1 MDLLNDLNESQ
12 RKAVEYIDG
21 PSLVIA
27 GAGSGKTRVLTYKI
41 AYLLQQGVKPW
52 SIMALTFTNKAA
64 REMKERIG
72 KLVGQELAQHL
83 YMGTFHSIFSRILRA
98 EAQHIGFTNNFTIY
112 DESDSRSLIKTIV
125 KEMGLDEKVY
135 KPASVHSRI
144 SMAKNNLMSAENYA
158 RDKESYQA
166 DQRAKMPRLGEI
178 FITYVQR
185 CQQANAMDFDDL
197 LTLTFKLF
205 QEHEDIRKKYADRF
219 DFLLVDEYQ
228 DTNHAQMRIVMQ
240 LCKEKERVCAVGDD
254 SQSIYSFRG
263 ANIDNILSFQSRFK
277 EAKLFKLEQNYRST
291 QSIVEAANSL
301 IKHNSNQIPK
311 NVYSKNDKGERLIY
325 KPAYSDKEEAL
336 IVCREIKRIKRQ
348 DDCQYSDFA
357 ILYRTNAQSRSFEEE
372 FRKQG
377 IPYRIYGGLS
387 FFQRKEIKDVIAYFR
402 LVANPDDEEAF
413 KRIINYP
420 ARGIGNTT
428 VAKIATCAL
437 DNHVSFWQVISSPE
451 HYGLGV
457 NKGTLAKLES
467 FRLMISGFVEK
478 SASMN
483 AFDLGDT
490 IVKESGISADIY
502 KSGSR
507 DPEDLARQENLEE
520 LLGGMQS
527 FVEECREEGR
537 EQEAYLTDYLQG
549 VALLTDLDSKGD
561 DDEPRVSLMTVHASK
576 GLEFPTVFVV
586 GLEENIFPSAIVSTL
601 RELEEERRLLYVAIT
616 RAEKHCVLTSAK
628 NRFRYGKM
636 EFGNPSRFI
645 KEIDSAFIQ
654 EDSEMPHDDN
664 GFGSSGYGRGGYGN
678 GGYGGRM
685 PWDNHSISSQFKPD
699 RKDYS
704 DGEDDFRTN
713 GRGGYRTSGRD
724 DFRSSSRDDFRN
736 SSRDDFR
743 SSGRDD
749 FRTSGRSGSSLDSRF
764 KSVRGLEAARRIMD
778 SSSSSLG
785 SSSSSSGSAFGS
797 STSSAGSGR
806 LVEGAKIEHQRFGVG
821 TVLKLEGSGENAK
834 ATVQFVNSGTKQ
846 LLLKFAK
853 FTIIG

>member
-158 RDKESYQA
+158 RDKELYQA

-277 EAKLFKLEQNYRST
+277 GAKLFKLEQNYRST

-387 FFQRKEIKDVIAYFR
+387 FFQRKEIKDVISYFR

-428 VAKIATCAL
+428 LAKIAACAL

-724 DFRSSSRDDFRN
+724 DFR
-736 SSRDDFR
+736 
-743 SSGRDD
+743 
-749 FRTSGRSGSSLDSRF
+749 TSGRSGSGLDSRF
-764 KSVRGLEAARRIMD
+764 KSVRGLEAARRIMG

>member
-158 RDKESYQA
+158 RDKELYQA
-166 DQRAKMPRLGEI
+166 DQRAKMPRVGDI
-178 FITYVQR
+178 FFTYVQR
-185 CQQANAMDFDDL
+185 CQQAHAMDFDDL
-197 LTLTFKLF
+197 LPLTFKLF

-277 EAKLFKLEQNYRST
+277 EARLFKLEQNYRST

-311 NVYSKNDKGERLIY
+311 NVYSKNDKGESLIY

-387 FFQRKEIKDVIAYFR
+387 FFQRKEVKDVIAYFR

-420 ARGIGNTT
+420 SRGIGNTT
-428 VAKIATCAL
+428 VAKIAACAL

-478 SASMN
+478 LASMN

-490 IVKESGISADIY
+490 IVKQSGISADIY

-724 DFRSSSRDDFRN
+724 DFRSSSRDDFR
-736 SSRDDFR
+736 
-743 SSGRDD
+743 
-749 FRTSGRSGSSLDSRF
+749 TSGRSGSGLDSRF

-785 SSSSSSGSAFGS
+785 SSSSSAGSAFGS

>member
-1 MDLLNDLNESQ
+1 MDLLNDLNNDLNESQ

-52 SIMALTFTNKAA
+52 NIMALTFTNKAA

-72 KLVGQELAQHL
+72 KLVGQDLAQHL
-83 YMGTFHSIFSRILRA
+83 YMGTFHSIFSRILRS

-112 DESDSRSLIKTIV
+112 DETDSRSLIKTIV

-158 RDKESYQA
+158 RDKELYQA
-166 DQRAKMPRLGEI
+166 DQRAKMPRVGDI

-205 QEHEDIRKKYADRF
+205 QEHEDVRKKYADRF

-277 EAKLFKLEQNYRST
+277 GAKLFKLEQNYRST
-291 QSIVEAANSL
+291 QNIVEAANSL

-311 NVYSKNDKGERLIY
+311 DVYSKNDKGECLVY

-377 IPYRIYGGLS
+377 IPYRIFGGLS

-428 VAKIATCAL
+428 VAKIAACAL
-437 DNHVSFWQVISSPE
+437 DNRVSFWQVISSPE
-451 HYGLGV
+451 HFGLGV

-490 IVKESGISADIY
+490 IVKESGVSADIY
-502 KSGSR
+502 KPGSP

-724 DFRSSSRDDFRN
+724 DFRSSSRDDFR
-736 SSRDDFR
+736 
-743 SSGRDD
+743 
-749 FRTSGRSGSSLDSRF
+749 TSGRSGSGLDSRF

>member
-1 MDLLNDLNESQ
+1 MDFLNDLNESQ

-158 RDKESYQA
+158 RDKELYQA

-428 VAKIATCAL
+428 LAKIATCAL

-724 DFRSSSRDDFRN
+724 DFRSS
-736 SSRDDFR
+736 
-743 SSGRDD
+743 GRDD
-749 FRTSGRSGSSLDSRF
+749 FRTSGRSGSGLDSRF

-806 LVEGAKIEHQRFGVG
+806 LVEGTKIEHQRFGVG

>member
-158 RDKESYQA
+158 RDKELYQA
-166 DQRAKMPRLGEI
+166 DQRAKMPRVGDI

-205 QEHEDIRKKYADRF
+205 QEHENIRKKYADRF

-277 EAKLFKLEQNYRST
+277 GARLFKLEQNYRST

-311 NVYSKNDKGERLIY
+311 HVYSKNDKGESLIY

-420 ARGIGNTT
+420 SRGIGNMT
-428 VAKIATCAL
+428 VAKIAACAL

-724 DFRSSSRDDFRN
+724 DFRSSSRDDFR
-736 SSRDDFR
+736 
-743 SSGRDD
+743 
-749 FRTSGRSGSSLDSRF
+749 TSGRSGSGLDSRF
-764 KSVRGLEAARRIMD
+764 KSVRGLEAVRRIMD

>member
-158 RDKESYQA
+158 RDKELYQA

-277 EAKLFKLEQNYRST
+277 EARLFKLEQNYRST

-311 NVYSKNDKGERLIY
+311 NVYSKNDKGESLIY

-428 VAKIATCAL
+428 VAKIAACAL

-664 GFGSSGYGRGGYGN
+664 VFGSSGYGRGGYGN

-724 DFRSSSRDDFRN
+724 DFRSSSRDDFR
-736 SSRDDFR
+736 
-743 SSGRDD
+743 
-749 FRTSGRSGSSLDSRF
+749 TSGRSGSGLDSRF
-764 KSVRGLEAARRIMD
+764 KSVRGLEAARRIMG

>member
-158 RDKESYQA
+158 RDKELYQA
-166 DQRAKMPRLGEI
+166 DQRAKMPRVGDI

-185 CQQANAMDFDDL
+185 CKQANAMDFDDL

-277 EAKLFKLEQNYRST
+277 EARLFKLEQNYRST

-311 NVYSKNDKGERLIY
+311 HVYSKNDKGESLIY

-420 ARGIGNTT
+420 SRGIGNTT
-428 VAKIATCAL
+428 VAKIAACAL

-724 DFRSSSRDDFRN
+724 DFRSSG
-736 SSRDDFR
+736 RDDFR

-749 FRTSGRSGSSLDSRF
+749 FRSSSRDDFRTSGRSGSGLDSRF